1 MWRFYTKHM
10 VAICGWFLQLTVVIP
25 RSMSPSLW
33 FHIFFP
39 SVWSCPH
46 MGMAWKCEPPKHGLN
61 MDGSV
66 QTVANSVGCV
76 ANLGSVCPYLGRL
89 LGSCPYEQVTI
100 LIVIKTRSFHFPLW
114 LYIALS
120 PPRQSWFYPN
130 LYYTHYIPMFSHFCG
145 QISSSVPI
153 PTNWSYPRHL

>member
-1 MWRFYTKHM
+1 
-10 VAICGWFLQLTVVIP
+10 
-25 RSMSPSLW
+25 
-33 FHIFFP
+33 
-39 SVWSCPH
+39 

-100 LIVIKTRSFHFPLW
+100 LIVIKTRSFHFPL
-114 LYIALS
+114 
-120 PPRQSWFYPN
+120 
-130 LYYTHYIPMFSHFCG
+130 
-145 QISSSVPI
+145 
-153 PTNWSYPRHL
+153 